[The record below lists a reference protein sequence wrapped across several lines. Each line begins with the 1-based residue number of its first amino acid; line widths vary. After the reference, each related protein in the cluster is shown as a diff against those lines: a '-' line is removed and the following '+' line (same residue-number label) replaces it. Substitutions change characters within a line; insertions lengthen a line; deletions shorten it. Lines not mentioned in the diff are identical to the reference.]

1 MGLSKPEW
9 QSSRCRRRAA
19 SRICVRARSRWK
31 IRPSSKQLL
40 TPKPMSV
47 CERSQKRHAGNSAC
61 RGPQSTIP
69 RRMSEPMCPDRA
81 GDVREREADH
91 EEAGELELRLTTM
104 PVSVCER
111 GSAEGVAGPSGTS
124 VVGAAG
130 SSGTCSSGAAS
141 SSAAGTDATVVDTA
155 PIGGRH
161 GAADRGP
168 ECRGRFVAGTAW
180 STAGVGTAWPA
191 RALICSGAA
200 ERNGAARSG
209 AARQNSS
216 GKHGVSVPTVW
227 RLIPALPAAE
237 ICTISRG

>member
-1 MGLSKPEW
+1 
-9 QSSRCRRRAA
+9 
-19 SRICVRARSRWK
+19 
-31 IRPSSKQLL
+31 
-40 TPKPMSV
+40 MSV

-161 GAADRGP
+161 GAADRGL
-168 ECRGRFVAGTAW
+168 EWRGRSVAGTAW
-180 STAGVGTAWPA
+180 PTAGGGTAWPV
-191 RALICSGAA
+191 RAPSGAA
-200 ERNGAARSG
+200 ERNGAARCG

-216 GKHGVSVPTVW
+216 GKHRGSVPTAW